1 MLPRRAAAA
10 NLAGVIAF
18 LVAPLPARRLR
29 PAIVIPHVR
38 HRAFS
43 LLAAF
48 LAAGGALA
56 TCYAPAAADS
66 PEENAAV
73 FYRAINLAGPAST
86 IDGRTWEAGD
96 AEGLSCADPAFES
109 QDVPLDP
116 PTDEARARM
125 IRDSRWS
132 REGRND
138 VSLTGVPPGAYS
150 VYLYVWEDNDTQ
162 RYDVLLQGR
171 LVAAGYESGAAG
183 HWSRLGPWL
192 CEAADGTIRLT
203 SSGGHANF
211 SGIEIWQG
219 EVSASPPTD
228 PRPQPLDAAG
238 VYFDATI
245 APLFAR
251 HCLECHNVNDRKGGL
266 DLSHRDAAL
275 TGGES
280 GAVILPAD
288 ADGSLLWQRIAAD
301 EMPPAGALADDEKRI
316 LREWLAAGAAW
327 GSGAIDPFT
336 FSSDARAGYDWWS
349 LQPPAAADLPAVRD
363 ASWPAGEIDRF
374 VLAELESHD
383 LAPSPPA
390 DRRTLVRRLYFDLWG
405 LPPTPEEVQAFV
417 DDDSP
422 RAYARLV
429 DALLESPHYGERWA
443 RHWLD
448 VVRYGESQG
457 FERNK
462 LRENAWKYRDW
473 VVEAFNADVP
483 YDEFVR
489 LQIAGDV
496 LRPDDPLAV
505 VASGFLVAGPYDLT
519 AYTDGTANM
528 RAFAREEELEGL
540 VAAVSQTFLGLTVN
554 CARCHDHKFDP
565 IAQRDYYRLAAALAG
580 TYHGEER
587 ESLSEAGKALAPARQ
602 AALAEEIEALQA
614 QAAAAGNDAGR
625 RRIQAQISRCESVLR
640 LLAGGPA
647 HVSVPQNPGVMHV
660 LARGDYRQRLE
671 AVAAGGLQR
680 LPGGA
685 ADWGLAVDAAEYDRR
700 RALAD
705 WITAEGNPLLARTIV
720 NRLWAHHFGLGLVA
734 TPNDLGFN
742 GSRPSHPRLLD
753 WLAVELS
760 QPRASESGPAWS
772 LKRLQ
777 RLMVMSAAYRQTS
790 QLRPAAR
797 EVDADN
803 RLLWRMSPRRLDAE
817 SLRDAILSVSG
828 ELDPAVGGPGYRD
841 WTVSSAGNNE
851 TYSVF
856 DAIGPEFNRRT
867 LYRTWLRTGTSPL
880 LDALDCPDPSVATPR
895 RSVTTTPLQAL
906 SLLNNP
912 WVEQQA
918 GKFAARLEREA
929 PGDVAAQAERAS
941 WLAFARPPSAEEAS
955 FAAEFIQRW
964 GLAQHCL
971 VLFNANE
978 FLYVD

>member
-1 MLPRRAAAA
+1 VEGTPT
-10 NLAGVIAF
+10 F
-18 LVAPLPARRLR
+18 
-29 PAIVIPHVR
+29 PH
-38 HRAFS
+38 
-43 LLAAF
+43 
-48 LAAGGALA
+48 
-56 TCYAPAAADS
+56 
-66 PEENAAV
+66 
-73 FYRAINLAGPAST
+73 
-86 IDGRTWEAGD
+86 
-96 AEGLSCADPAFES
+96 
-109 QDVPLDP
+109 
-116 PTDEARARM
+116 
-125 IRDSRWS
+125 
-132 REGRND
+132 
-138 VSLTGVPPGAYS
+138 
-150 VYLYVWEDNDTQ
+150 
-162 RYDVLLQGR
+162 
-171 LVAAGYESGAAG
+171 
-183 HWSRLGPWL
+183 
-192 CEAADGTIRLT
+192 
-203 SSGGHANF
+203 
-211 SGIEIWQG
+211 
-219 EVSASPPTD
+219 
-228 PRPQPLDAAG
+228 
-238 VYFDATI
+238 FDAVV

-251 HCLECHNVNDRKGGL
+251 HCLECHNVNDRQGGL
-266 DLSHRDAAL
+266 DLTTRESAL
-275 TGGES
+275 AGGDS

-288 ADGSLLWQRIAAD
+288 ADGSLLWRRIAAG
-301 EMPPAGALADDEKRI
+301 EMPPNHALADLEKNA
-316 LREWLAAGAAW
+316 LRDWLAAGAAW
-327 GSGAIDPFT
+327 GSSPIDPFA

-349 LQPPAAADLPAVRD
+349 LQPLAAEEPPAVRD
-363 ASWPAGEIDRF
+363 VSWPQGEIDRF
-374 VLAELESHD
+374 VLAELEANE
-383 LAPSPPA
+383 LTPSPPA
-390 DRRTLVRRLYFDLWG
+390 DRRTLVRRLYFDLLG
-405 LPPTPEEVQAFV
+405 LPPTPEEVQAFI

-422 RAYARLV
+422 NAYARLV
-429 DALLESPHYGERWA
+429 DAILDSPHYGERWA

-473 VVEAFNADVP
+473 VVEAFNADLP

-505 VASGFLVAGPYDLT
+505 VASGFLVVGPYDLT

-587 ESLSEAGKALAPARQ
+587 ESLSEAGKSLAPARQ
-602 AALAEEIEALQA
+602 AALSAEIEALQA
-614 QAAAAGNDAGR
+614 QAGSAVEKASQRHVA
-625 RRIQAQISRCESVLR
+625 AQISRRESVLR

-647 HVSVPQNPGVMHV
+647 HASVPHNPGAVHV
-660 LARGDYRQRLE
+660 LARGDYRRRLE
-671 AVAAGGLQR
+671 AVAAGGLR
-680 LPGGA
+680 CVPGGA

-705 WITAEGNPLLARTIV
+705 WITAEGKPLLARTIV
-720 NRLWAHHFGLGLVA
+720 NRLWAHHFGVGLVA

-760 QPRASESGPAWS
+760 QPRESESGAWS

-777 RLMVMSAAYRQTS
+777 RLMVMSAAYGQDSRI
-790 QLRPAAR
+790 RPAAR

-803 RLLWRMSPRRLDAE
+803 RLLWRKSPGRLDAE

-828 ELDPAVGGPGYRD
+828 ELDPALGGPGYRD

-895 RSVTTTPLQAL
+895 RTVTTTPLQAL
-906 SLLNNP
+906 SLLNNS
-912 WVEQQA
+912 WMEHQA
-918 GKFAARLEREA
+918 GKFAERLELKS

-941 WLAFARPPSAEEAS
+941 WLAYGRSPTAEEAS
-955 FAAEFIQRW
+955 LAAEFIDRW
-964 GLAQHCL
+964 GLRQYCL